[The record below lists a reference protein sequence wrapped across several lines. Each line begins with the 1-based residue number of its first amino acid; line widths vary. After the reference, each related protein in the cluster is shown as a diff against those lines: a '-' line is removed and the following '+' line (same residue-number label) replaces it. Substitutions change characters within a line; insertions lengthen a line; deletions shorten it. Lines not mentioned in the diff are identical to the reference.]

1 MGVINIKRFGFAFGT
16 AAALFYLGCM
26 FVMAIVGKEMSVH
39 FFNSLLHGIDVSSI
53 IRINVPLT
61 EALMGIVETF
71 ILGWFMGA
79 IIASIYNFGQTEKK

>member
-1 MGVINIKRFGFAFGT
+1 MDAINIKRFGFAFGT
-16 AAALFYLGCM
+16 AAVLFYLGCM
-26 FVMAIVGKEMSVH
+26 FVMAMVGKEMSVH
-39 FFNSLLHGIDVSSI
+39 FFNSLLHGIDVSPI
-53 IRINVPLT
+53 IRMNVPLT